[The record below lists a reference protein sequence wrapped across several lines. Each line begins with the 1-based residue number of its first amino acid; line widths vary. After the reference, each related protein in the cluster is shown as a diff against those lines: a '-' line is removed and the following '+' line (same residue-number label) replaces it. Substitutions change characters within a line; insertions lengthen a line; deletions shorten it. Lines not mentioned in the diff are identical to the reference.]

1 MYREE
6 EFLPISALQHFVF
19 CERQWALIYL
29 EQLWVENILTAQ
41 GRVMHERVHEHD
53 REVRDGIIITRGL
66 PLKSLRLG
74 ITGKADV
81 VEFVAMSVEDGRKG
95 IPIGEHPGLWKPV
108 PIEYKYGKPKVDRSD
123 EVQLCAQALCI
134 EEMLGVSVT
143 EGAIYYGRPRRRY
156 SVSFDEPL
164 RAATEEVVLRLH
176 YLTREVCTPAAV
188 YRRQKCNSCSLY
200 EYCLPKA
207 TGGGKSVSKYLQQ
220 VLDEFDIG

>member
-1 MYREE
+1 MYQEE
-6 EFLPISALQHFVF
+6 EFLPVSALQHLVF
-19 CERQWALIYL
+19 CERQWALIHL

-74 ITGKADV
+74 LTGKADV
-81 VEFVAMSVEDGRKG
+81 VEFVAVCVKDGREG
-95 IPIGEHPGLWKPV
+95 IPIEGQPGLWKPV
-108 PIEYKYGKPKVDRSD
+108 PVEYKHGKPKVDRSD

-143 EGAIYYGRPRRRY
+143 EGAIYYGRPRRRH

-164 RAATEEVVLRLH
+164 RAATEEAVLRLH
-176 YLTREVCTPAAV
+176 YLTREGRTPAAV
-188 YRRQKCNSCSLY
+188 YRRECNSCSLY
-200 EYCLPKA
+200 EYCLPRA
-207 TGGGKSVSKYLQQ
+207 TGGGKNVSKYLQQ
-220 VLDEFDIG
+220 VLDELDIE